1 MNGGFVMLLMKD
13 IIREGHETLQKVAEE
28 VQLPMSE
35 EEKETLRNML
45 QYIKNSVDEEICT
58 KYGLR
63 PSVGLAAPQINLLK
77 RMIAMHTTDEKDE
90 VLHSYMLV
98 NPKIVSHSEE
108 LTYLPSGEGCL
119 SIDREVQGY
128 VMRYKRITV
137 DTYLLQENGELEK
150 TRLRLK
156 GYVAIV
162 FQHELDHLNGILFPE
177 RINKENPFFVPE
189 GAKPIQF

>member
-1 MNGGFVMLLMKD
+1 MLLMKD
-13 IIREGHETLQKVAEE
+13 IIREGHETLQKVAVE
-28 VQLPMSE
+28 VALPMSE

-45 QYIKNSVDEEICT
+45 QYIKNSIDEEVCA

-63 PSVGLAAPQINLLK
+63 PSVGLAAPQINILK

-119 SIDREVQGY
+119 SIDRTVSGY

-137 DTYLLQENGELEK
+137 DTYLLKENGNLEK

-177 RINKENPFFVPE
+177 RINKENPFYVPE